1 MKLLLCI
8 LTLISHVAA
17 HEAGETEAQ
26 VGPGKA
32 IEAFEE
38 SKGIK
43 LSDKATKSLEIQTKK
58 MTSAGLPPNA
68 LIAIQEKTSVY
79 VKNDGWYRLVSAT
92 DVKLGDEVVV
102 RGAALL
108 RVAHINVNTDEGHE
122 DREEHSDEEEHEGE
136 HHD

>member
-1 MKLLLCI
+1 MKVFLCVLMI
-8 LTLISHVAA
+8 LNASA

-58 MTSAGLPPNA
+58 LNSADLPPSA

-79 VKNDGWYRLVSAT
+79 VKKDGWYKLVSAT
-92 DVKLGDEVVV
+92 DVKPGDEVVV

-108 RVAHINVNTDEGHE
+108 RVAHINVDTDEGHE
-122 DREEHSDEEEHEGE
+122 DREEHSDKEEHEGE